1 MWPFVRELEW
11 VARQRERME
20 RLVRDWASIPSQSH
34 DVEGL
39 TAMAGALESSFAALG
54 AVELV
59 ELPPAT
65 EIDGGGRPAERP
77 LGRALRITKRP
88 AASRRVFL
96 GGHMD
101 TVHAR
106 AQAPPLELLA
116 GGRLRGPGVADA
128 KGGLVVLRI
137 ALEALE
143 RSAVAGGIGWEIVIN
158 PDEELGSPG
167 SGALIQE
174 VGRNTGLGLVFEPAF
189 ADGALVGARKG
200 SGYFTAVV
208 RGRAAH
214 VGRDFA
220 AGRSA
225 VAAAARLAVALDRL
239 NGSRRGAIV
248 NVGKISGGGALNVV
262 PDLAIAGFNV
272 RCDGADDQV
281 ELEREIAAI
290 VAAERDYG
298 LEVELHGHFSA
309 PPKPLDEPTS
319 GLLRAI
325 AACGRDLGIEI
336 TWRATG
342 GVSDGNRLA
351 AAGVTTVD
359 TLGPCGGE
367 IHSPGEYLMLDSLVE
382 RARLVALVLLRLAAG
397 DIACPSP
404 RREPK

>member
-1 MWPFVRELEW
+1 MRPFTPELDW

-20 RLVRDWASIPSQSH
+20 RLVRDWASIPSESH

-39 TAMAGALESSFAALG
+39 AAMAAALESSFAALG
-54 AVELV
+54 ASVLV
-59 ELPPAT
+59 DLPPAT
-65 EIDGGGRPAERP
+65 EIDGSGRPATRP
-77 LGRALRITKRP
+77 LGRALHITKRP
-88 AASRRVFL
+88 AASRRVFV

-106 AQAPPLELLA
+106 GLAPPLELLA

-128 KGGLVVLRI
+128 KGGLAVMQI

-143 RSAVAGGIGWEIVIN
+143 RSSLAEALGWELLVN

-167 SGALIQE
+167 SVALINDAARSAG
-174 VGRNTGLGLVFEPAF
+174 VGLIFEPAF

-225 VAAAARLAVALDRL
+225 VVAAARLVTALDRL
-239 NGSRRGAIV
+239 NCAREGVIV
-248 NVGKISGGGALNVV
+248 NVGRIAGGGALNVV
-262 PDLAIAGFNV
+262 PDLAIVGLNV
-272 RCDGADDQV
+272 RCDGAEDQAA
-281 ELEREIAAI
+281 LEHEIAAI
-290 VAAERDYG
+290 VAGERGDG
-298 LEVELHGHFSA
+298 LEVELHGRFTA
-309 PPKPLDEPTS
+309 PPKPLDDPTRA
-319 GLLRAI
+319 LLQAI
-325 AACGRDLGIEI
+325 AECGGELGMKIS
-336 TWRATG
+336 WRATG

-359 TLGPCGGE
+359 TLGPCGGD
-367 IHSPGEYLMLDSLVE
+367 IHSPGEYLILDSLVE
-382 RARLVALVLLRLAAG
+382 RARLATLVLLRLAAG
-397 DIACPSP
+397 DIAYP
-404 RREPK
+404 RPQRLA

>member
-1 MWPFVRELEW
+1 MRPFTPELDW

-20 RLVRDWASIPSQSH
+20 RLVRDWASIPSETH
-34 DVEGL
+34 DLAGL
-39 TAMAGALESSFAALG
+39 AAMAAALERSFAALG
-54 AVELV
+54 ASVLV
-59 ELPPAT
+59 DLPPAM
-65 EIDGGGRPAERP
+65 EVDDRGRPAKRP

-88 AASRRVFL
+88 AAPRRVFV

-106 AQAPPLELLA
+106 AQAPPLERLA

-128 KGGLVVLRI
+128 KGGLAVMQI

-143 RSAVAGGIGWEIVIN
+143 RSSLAEALGWELLVN

-167 SGALIQE
+167 SAALITE
-174 VGRNTGLGLVFEPAF
+174 AARGAAVGLIFEPAF

-225 VAAAARLAVALDRL
+225 VMAAARLAASLDRL
-239 NGSRRGAIV
+239 NGSREGVIV
-248 NVGKISGGGALNVV
+248 NVGRISGGGPLNVV
-262 PDLAIAGFNV
+262 PDLAFVRLNV
-272 RCDGADDQV
+272 RCDGAED
-281 ELEREIAAI
+281 EAALESEISAI
-290 VAAERDYG
+290 VAGEHRDG
-298 LEVELHGHFSA
+298 LEVDLHGRFTA
-309 PPKPLDEPTS
+309 PPKPLDEPTRA
-319 GLLRAI
+319 LLQAI
-325 AACGRDLGIEI
+325 ADCGGDLGMKIS
-336 TWRATG
+336 WRATG

-367 IHSPGEYLMLDSLVE
+367 IHSPGEFVVLDSLVE
-382 RARLVALVLLRLAAG
+382 RARLASLVLLRLAAG
-397 DIACPSP
+397 DIPCPRP
-404 RREPK
+404 QRLA